1 MWNDND
7 GQWHM
12 MGGGGAAWGTMLVFL
27 LIVIAG
33 AAILVWVIR
42 DAMRTSGRL
51 GARVGGRMVDPAAQI
66 LRERLARGEI
76 DEWEYGNRLRLIE
89 RDEPAR

>member
-12 MGGGGAAWGTMLVFL
+12 MGAGGATWATILAFA

-33 AAILVWVIR
+33 VVLVLVR
-42 DAMRTSGRL
+42 RSPGETRA
-51 GARVGGRMVDPAAQI
+51 DPAVRI
-66 LRERLARGEI
+66 LRDRLARGEI
-76 DEWEYGNRLRLIE
+76 DEPEYESRLRLVQ
-89 RDEPAR
+89 RDEVQR

>member
-12 MGGGGAAWGTMLVFL
+12 MGGGGAAWGMLLVFV

-33 AAILVWVIR
+33 VVLVLLLR
-42 DAMRTSGRL
+42 SRAQT
-51 GARVGGRMVDPAAQI
+51 GADPAARI
-66 LRERLARGEI
+66 LRDRLARGEI
-76 DEWEYGNRLRLIE
+76 DEPEYESRLRLIQ
-89 RDEPAR
+89 RDEVH

>member
-12 MGGGGAAWGTMLVFL
+12 MSSGGAWGMLLLTFV

-33 AAILVWVIR
+33 AVLVLLLRGPRQPGV
-42 DAMRTSGRL
+42 DAAPR
-51 GARVGGRMVDPAAQI
+51 I

-76 DEWEYGNRLRLIE
+76 DEPEYESRLRLIE
-89 RDEPAR
+89 RDEVHR

>member
-12 MGGGGAAWGTMLVFL
+12 MSSGGAWGMLLLTVV

-33 AAILVWVIR
+33 AVLVLFVR
-42 DAMRTSGRL
+42 GPRQPG
-51 GARVGGRMVDPAAQI
+51 MVDPASRI

-76 DEWEYGNRLRLIE
+76 DEPEYESRLRLIE
-89 RDEPAR
+89 RDEMQR

>member
-7 GQWHM
+7 GHWHM
-12 MGGGGAAWGTMLVFL
+12 MGGGGAAWGMTLVFL

-33 AAILVWVIR
+33 AAALVWVIR
-42 DAMRTSGRL
+42 DATRTSGRV
-51 GARVGGRMVDPAAQI
+51 GARVGERTVDPAAQI

-76 DEWEYGNRLRLIE
+76 DEREYESRLRLIE